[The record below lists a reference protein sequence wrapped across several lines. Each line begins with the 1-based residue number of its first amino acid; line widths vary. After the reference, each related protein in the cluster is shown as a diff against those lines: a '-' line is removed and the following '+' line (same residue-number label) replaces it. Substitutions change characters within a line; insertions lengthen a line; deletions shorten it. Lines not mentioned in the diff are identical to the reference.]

1 VELFASQ
8 SESSV
13 LNFVL
18 RLTDLSGFTQQQNV
32 TFRLAIPDD
41 GGGFRVIPFG
51 FLYLLSADP
60 SVRSINSISVSQGS
74 ILGGTP
80 VVVMLRYFS
89 SRSAYLNFGIN
100 VFASTFCFLFYLILT
115 NVLLQWI
122 QIFQ

>member
-1 VELFASQ
+1 VDLFASQ

-32 TFRLAIPDD
+32 TFRLAVPGDN
-41 GGGFRVIPFG
+41 GGGFRAIPFE

-80 VVVMLRYFS
+80 VVVMLRYSS

-100 VFASTFCFLFYLILT
+100 LMYLLLHFVFCSI
-115 NVLLQWI
+115 
-122 QIFQ
+122 